1 MKPTPQINHNQR
13 ERGSRCDNG
22 TRRSK
27 RRFLLTD
34 YNYRPTPETEM
45 SSSPGRRV
53 IKSPAFHKLSSEF
66 FGAETSRDYVVE
78 LLFFILITGIAA
90 WPVVS
95 MLIAVIRMI
104 RNY

>member
-1 MKPTPQINHNQR
+1 MKPILQINHKQR
-13 ERGSRCDNG
+13 RARRGHQS
-22 TRRSK
+22 
-27 RRFLLTD
+27 FPLTD
-34 YNYRPTPETEM
+34 YNYRPTAEEA
-45 SSSPGRRV
+45 SSLAGRPAT
-53 IKSPAFHKLSSEF
+53 KAPAFHKLSSKF
-66 FGAETSRDYVVE
+66 FGAETSRDYVTE

>member
-1 MKPTPQINHNQR
+1 MKPIVQINHKQCGSRLDKR
-13 ERGSRCDNG
+13 ER
-22 TRRSK
+22 RRHQS
-27 RRFLLTD
+27 FPLTD
-34 YNYRPTPETEM
+34 YNYRPTAEAEA
-45 SSSPGRRV
+45 SSLAVRSV
-53 IKSPAFHKLSSEF
+53 TKAPAFHKLSSKF

-95 MLIAVIRMI
+95 MLIAVIRLI